1 MKEKKKN
8 LITKELCD
16 LRIYLPML
24 NILFQQ
30 LQYLHV
36 HRGECDDWL
45 MCMKSFCVVKCW
57 FIGRPSAW
65 LYLSTTVISRIW
77 IFRNVHINT
86 VIVENRCP
94 GIYSSWEFFS
104 WTKKKVS
111 MVLNRYFWGWTIS
124 KFASNNLWLLFI
136 SAKESY
142 KFSLDMVSIVWPS
155 RSALIPRLD
164 TEVLLQLCSII
175 TYYQLA
181 LFQTVALLTILSKLL
196 LSCEHSALSTAAFT
210 TTAWYSFSQ
219 EALC

>member
-1 MKEKKKN
+1 
-8 LITKELCD
+8 
-16 LRIYLPML
+16 ML
-24 NILFQQ
+24 NISLQQ

-45 MCMKSFCVVKCW
+45 VCMKSLCEVKCW
-57 FIGRPSAW
+57 FIARPSAW
-65 LYLSTTVISRIW
+65 MYLSKTVISWIW

-94 GIYSSWEFFS
+94 SIYSSWEFFFS
-104 WTKKKVS
+104 WMKKKVS

-124 KFASNNLWLLFI
+124 KFASNNLRLLFI

-142 KFSLDMVSIVWPS
+142 KFSLDMVSIVWTS

-210 TTAWYSFSQ
+210 TPARYTFLQ

>member
-1 MKEKKKN
+1 MKNNLKKNQLVNHFCQTHDLCSCWKINSSYAWSIAWVVQLVKQYLIHHFPIWYLPFFSSFIFSFFNFLASKTNLFVIFLFFVAYVCTCIFTTNIFFNKRKKKKKN

-16 LRIYLPML
+16 LRISLPML
-24 NILFQQ
+24 NILLQQ

-104 WTKKKVS
+104 FLGRK
-111 MVLNRYFWGWTIS
+111 R
-124 KFASNNLWLLFI
+124 KFPWF
-136 SAKESY
+136 
-142 KFSLDMVSIVWPS
+142 
-155 RSALIPRLD
+155 
-164 TEVLLQLCSII
+164 
-175 TYYQLA
+175 
-181 LFQTVALLTILSKLL
+181 
-196 LSCEHSALSTAAFT
+196 
-210 TTAWYSFSQ
+210 
-219 EALC
+219 